1 MHSNTFHFDGH
12 DLSDFGCIICNFE
25 NNDGIT
31 VEGGNIEYITT
42 KTPNSNKNSQV
53 GNEYAD
59 PYRFTL
65 SIMKSVCQANHGEDY
80 FTIPEQTEILKWLVK
95 ENGYGIFYFQ
105 GDDIR
110 DIYYFAY
117 I

>member
-59 PYRFTL
+59 PYRFTF
-65 SIMKSVCQANHGEDY
+65 SRADRNFEMACKR
-80 FTIPEQTEILKWLVK
+80 KWIWNFL
-95 ENGYGIFYFQ
+95 F
-105 GDDIR
+105 
-110 DIYYFAY
+110 
-117 I
+117 